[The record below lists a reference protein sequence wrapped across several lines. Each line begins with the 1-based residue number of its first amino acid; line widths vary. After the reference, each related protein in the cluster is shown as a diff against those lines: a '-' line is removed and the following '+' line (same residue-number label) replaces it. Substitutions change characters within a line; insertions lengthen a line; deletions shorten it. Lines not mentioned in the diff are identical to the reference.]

1 MLQGD
6 VEQARRLRSNMSLPE
21 VLLWRELQQRPG
33 GYKFR
38 RQQPAGRLTADFYC
52 HQSRL
57 IVEVDGESHGRGDR
71 PARDVDR
78 DAAFQRNGIMVLR
91 VTARDVLSNRE
102 GTVRGI
108 VHQAAA
114 RGTPLRDRASQ
125 AGEDQE

>member
-6 VEQARRLRSNMSLPE
+6 VAQARRLRRSMSLPE

-38 RQQPAGRLTADFYC
+38 RQQPAGRLTPDFYC

-57 IVEVDGESHGRGDR
+57 IVEVDGEAHGRGDR
-71 PARDVDR
+71 PARDAEREV
-78 DAAFQRNGIMVLR
+78 MR
-91 VTARDVLSNRE
+91 VTARDVLNNRE

-108 VHQAAA
+108 VYQAAR
-114 RGTPLRDRASQ
+114 RGPPLPDRAPEF
-125 AGEDQE
+125 GEDQE